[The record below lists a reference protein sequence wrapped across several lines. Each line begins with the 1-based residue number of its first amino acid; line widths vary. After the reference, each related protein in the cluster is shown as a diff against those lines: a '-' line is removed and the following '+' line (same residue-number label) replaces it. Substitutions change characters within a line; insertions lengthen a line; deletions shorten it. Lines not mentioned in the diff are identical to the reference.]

1 MAAASTPNPSTCN
14 KLFVAAIDFGT
25 TYSGYAFSA
34 KSEWTKVQTNIWPS
48 SNQMSSKTPTALLLK
63 PDESF
68 HSFGYDA
75 EKAYAELAEE
85 GEDEYKDFYYFHRFK
100 MLLHNCKVGSLK
112 TKVETLNNANT
123 QNLLLKLCNMMN
135 IYKHI

>member
-75 EKAYAELAEE
+75 EKAYAELAED
-85 GEDEYKDFYYFHRFK
+85 GDEYKDFYYFHRFK
-100 MLLHNCKVGSLK
+100 MLLHNCKVGLIENESRNF
-112 TKVETLNNANT
+112 E
-123 QNLLLKLCNMMN
+123 
-135 IYKHI
+135 